1 MIVKCLEI
9 NFLFLFLKLC
19 INPLN
24 NCIMSNLSEN
34 RINVVIAP
42 ADITAINTSVATI
55 LSKIPANTTLTDE
68 QRLSYNA
75 INVANKVFAEDCLV
89 EAQLNGA
96 GIVPG
101 FVNLPN
107 MQNDLTVFDQLDQME
122 SALNNALQR
131 IADAKRIA
139 GHEAYG
145 QANVIYN
152 AFTAAN
158 NSGIANAKASVDKL
172 KPRYEAQGN
181 GTGRNANNT
190 I

>member
-1 MIVKCLEI
+1 
-9 NFLFLFLKLC
+9 
-19 INPLN
+19 
-24 NCIMSNLSEN
+24 MSNLSEN
-34 RINVVIAP
+34 RINVVITP
-42 ADITAINTSVATI
+42 ADITAINTSVNTI

-75 INVANKVFAEDCLV
+75 INVANKVFAEDCLI

-96 GIVPG
+96 GILPG
-101 FVNLPN
+101 FVSLPN

-122 SALNNALQR
+122 SALNNAFR
-131 IADAKRIA
+131 T
-139 GHEAYG
+139 
-145 QANVIYN
+145 AND
-152 AFTAAN
+152 
-158 NSGIANAKASVDKL
+158 SSIANAKASVDKL

>member
-1 MIVKCLEI
+1 
-9 NFLFLFLKLC
+9 
-19 INPLN
+19 
-24 NCIMSNLSEN
+24 MSNLSEN
-34 RINVVIAP
+34 RINVVITP
-42 ADITAINTSVATI
+42 ADITAINTSVNTI

-75 INVANKVFAEDCLV
+75 INVANKVFAEDCLI

-96 GIVPG
+96 GILPG
-101 FVNLPN
+101 FVSLPN

-152 AFTAAN
+152 AFRTAN
-158 NSGIANAKASVDKL
+158 DSGIANAKASVDKL